1 VIPDYYEFCNST
13 KIVSGTHAIE
23 HIGYELASP
32 GAKRPLVL
40 TNAQLLELKVATV
53 VLDALKDTEAVLSK
67 VETSPAITV
76 RTGAK
81 VVAIEGDDRV
91 TGLRIKDT
99 ATATEETLAV
109 SGVFIET
116 GSIPASEYT
125 GGLVEINERGEIVVG
140 RDCSTSA
147 PGIYAAGDVTDGLGK
162 QIIIAAG
169 EGARAA
175 LAASRDLK
183 RRA

>member
-1 VIPDYYEFCNST
+1 VT
-13 KIVSGTHAIE
+13 LVSPT
-23 HIGYELASP
+23 
-32 GAKRPLVL
+32 PL
-40 TNAQLLELKVATV
+40 KGP
-53 VLDALKDTEAVLSK
+53 EAVLSK

-162 QIIIAAG
+162 QTIIAAG